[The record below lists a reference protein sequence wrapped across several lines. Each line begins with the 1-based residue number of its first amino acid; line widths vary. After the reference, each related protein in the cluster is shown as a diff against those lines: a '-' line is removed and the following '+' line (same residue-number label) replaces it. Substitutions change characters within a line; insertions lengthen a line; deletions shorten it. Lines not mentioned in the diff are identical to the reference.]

1 VVWPE
6 PAAPGGRREPSGTPP
21 PAVADDAP
29 ARDAAAARGTVAD
42 RLRAQ
47 AAEAGSPDDAVDP
60 GDVDLDGHD
69 LSTTELLAREFG
81 AEVIEERPRVD

>member
-1 VVWPE
+1 MWPE
-6 PAAPGGRREPSGTPP
+6 PAAPGGHRAGPAGSVPAEPGAHESAHDPGP
-21 PAVADDAP
+21 
-29 ARDAAAARGTVAD
+29 ARGTVAE

-60 GDVDLDGHD
+60 ADVDLDGRD

-81 AEVIEERPRVD
+81 AEVIEERPRAD